1 MFLYVS
7 IMLSRNKQQVSILT
21 NLALFIK
28 ELTMNK
34 LIARIN
40 AKTLSFYLF
49 MTAFIGMIFAYVG
62 ADLEKLST
70 TDGIKYGSFTGAAGD
85 KGSLDTSLSR
95 LFDIGKYIAIV
106 IGIFMA
112 IGGLM
117 SVSKATKPKVKAKCQ
132 VGLHLL
138 SAAS

>member
-1 MFLYVS
+1 
-7 IMLSRNKQQVSILT
+7 
-21 NLALFIK
+21 
-28 ELTMNK
+28 MNK

-49 MTAFIGMIFAYVG
+49 MTAFIASMISPAYAG

-70 TDGIKYGSFTGAAGD
+70 TDGTKYGSFTGASGD

-106 IGIFMA
+106 IGLFMA

-117 SVSKATKPKVKAKCQ
+117 SVSKAAKTEGQ
-132 VGLHLL
+132 KSQMPGWITFAIGGIMTVVGTLMFILGNT
-138 SAAS
+138 AADLAGAGSNRA